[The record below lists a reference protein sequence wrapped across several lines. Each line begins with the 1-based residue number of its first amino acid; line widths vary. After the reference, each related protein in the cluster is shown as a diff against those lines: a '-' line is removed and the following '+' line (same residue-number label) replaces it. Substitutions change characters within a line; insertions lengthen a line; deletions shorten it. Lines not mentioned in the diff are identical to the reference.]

1 MLEPTPTSLQ
11 RTLIDATDANVIV
24 IEASR
29 GAPRIP
35 FAEIYRQR
43 ELLGLLI
50 RRQLATRYRQMA
62 LGIVWMLLEPLAQ
75 LLLIS
80 VVFGMLLRVESNG
93 YPYTVYAF
101 AGLTPWWLFS
111 RTVLAVAG
119 CLQDNLP
126 LISKVYFPRL
136 LLVLAA
142 AAREYV
148 DGLVAFVLLLI
159 TAASFGFLPS
169 VKLLLAPL
177 VMVLVSL
184 TGVSIGLWFAAVM
197 VRFRDVRPA
206 LGVALQAGM
215 YATPILYAATLV
227 PPPLREFYQLNPML
241 WAVEIFRW
249 LLLDAPLVLTRSLPL
264 ALALVVVT
272 LISGLLV
279 FSTQE
284 QVTVDVQ

>member
-111 RTVLAVAG
+111 RTVLAVADKRR
-119 CLQDNLP
+119 Q
-126 LISKVYFPRL
+126 
-136 LLVLAA
+136 
-142 AAREYV
+142 
-148 DGLVAFVLLLI
+148 
-159 TAASFGFLPS
+159 
-169 VKLLLAPL
+169 
-177 VMVLVSL
+177 
-184 TGVSIGLWFAAVM
+184 
-197 VRFRDVRPA
+197 
-206 LGVALQAGM
+206 
-215 YATPILYAATLV
+215 
-227 PPPLREFYQLNPML
+227 
-241 WAVEIFRW
+241 
-249 LLLDAPLVLTRSLPL
+249 
-264 ALALVVVT
+264 
-272 LISGLLV
+272 
-279 FSTQE
+279 
-284 QVTVDVQ
+284 